1 MRSDSRL
8 SVVDLLRRPGT
19 SRTLALELDPPG
31 DLPLPLVDAVGPLRL
46 EGVLESVVDGLLV
59 RGRLHTRVA
68 LACARC
74 LSPMEAQVSA
84 DVAELYSDPAELDSP
99 EDLDPGYEISE
110 GQIDLDTLLRDTL
123 VPAVPVAPH
132 CRDDCAGLCATCGA
146 DRNLEDCDCV
156 EVVSDTRW
164 TALEGLRLADD
175 RFASN

>member
-1 MRSDSRL
+1 
-8 SVVDLLRRPGT
+8 
-19 SRTLALELDPPG
+19 
-31 DLPLPLVDAVGPLRL
+31 
-46 EGVLESVVDGLLV
+46 
-59 RGRLHTRVA
+59 
-68 LACARC
+68 
-74 LSPMEAQVSA
+74 MEAQVSA

-110 GQIDLDTLLRDTL
+110 GQIDLDTLLRDAL

-132 CRDDCAGLCATCGA
+132 CRDDCAGLCVSCGA
-146 DRNLEDCDCV
+146 DRNVENCNCV

>member
-1 MRSDSRL
+1 
-8 SVVDLLRRPGT
+8 
-19 SRTLALELDPPG
+19 
-31 DLPLPLVDAVGPLRL
+31 
-46 EGVLESVVDGLLV
+46 
-59 RGRLHTRVA
+59 
-68 LACARC
+68 
-74 LSPMEAQVSA
+74 MEAQVSA

-110 GQIDLDTLLRDTL
+110 GQIDLDTLLRDAL

-164 TALEGLRLADD
+164 SALEGLRLADD